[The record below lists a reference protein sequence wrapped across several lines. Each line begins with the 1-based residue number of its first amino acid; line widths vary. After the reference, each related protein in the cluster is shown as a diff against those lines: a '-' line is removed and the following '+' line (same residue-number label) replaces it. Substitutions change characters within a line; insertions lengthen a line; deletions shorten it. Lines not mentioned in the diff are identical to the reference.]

1 MIPFA
6 RPGRSETCDVIGER
20 ATRKAL
26 QDAWLPYHLVQQA
39 FVGHVFGDSA
49 SGRAALHRV
58 GPSGIPIVNVN
69 NNCARGSSALWL
81 ARQAMAAGAAE
92 CVLAL
97 GFEEMRPGRLTPHSN
112 DRPDPL
118 GRFFDTIRALQGCDE
133 VAPREAQYFGGAAPA
148 YVEKYGARPETIARV
163 AVKARR
169 HAANN
174 ANAVFRTSLTEQ
186 VVLASPACS
195 AR

>member
-1 MIPFA
+1 
-6 RPGRSETCDVIGER
+6 
-20 ATRKAL
+20 
-26 QDAWLPYHLVQQA
+26 
-39 FVGHVFGDSA
+39 
-49 SGRAALHRV
+49 
-58 GPSGIPIVNVN
+58 
-69 NNCARGSSALWL
+69 
-81 ARQAMAAGAAE
+81 
-92 CVLAL
+92 
-97 GFEEMRPGRLTPHSN
+97 
-112 DRPDPL
+112 
-118 GRFFDTIRALQGCDE
+118 

-148 YVEKYGARPETIARV
+148 YVEKYGARPKTIAKV